1 LWVKRVDLTIRR
13 SLPVHSDEQTSSGS
27 GLAEMQSMNGHFST
41 IFKNSVVTI
50 LIHNLCGKSLT
61 FQVEVGSKR
70 NLTTTFQRSR
80 VQRRGMEKSD
90 EETFIG
96 YSLPNGFR
104 RSRSRIG
111 C

>member
-1 LWVKRVDLTIRR
+1 LHR
-13 SLPVHSDEQTSSGS
+13 SLA